1 MYNSLDKQSVKQNTP
16 IVAIGGCGQG
26 INRTSMIALLLA
38 FVKYLDDKNN
48 IKSNITGARK

>member
-26 INRTSMIALLLA
+26 TIVINTIANFIS
-38 FVKYLDDKNN
+38 FVN
-48 IKSNITGARK
+48 S

>member
-26 INRTSMIALLLA
+26 
-38 FVKYLDDKNN
+38 FCVLD
-48 IKSNITGARK
+48 ILS